1 MVNAPPSRN
10 PANDDNMT
18 GMLREVLRKTLQNTD
33 DLLPAKVQVYD
44 RATNRARVTPLIEV
58 VTTQGERV
66 QRADIP
72 SIPVLLLGGGGF
84 FLSFHLPAGSLGWIK
99 ASDRDISLFLQSYTQ
114 HAPNTRRLHSFE
126 DAVFIPDVMT
136 GYTIAEEDN
145 EAFVLQNLDGTVRIS
160 MREAGIVMTAPQ
172 VDIVTGAT
180 TVTATDTTVTI
191 DSTNTTITGDL
202 QVDGNINADGD
213 IDADGTITGDT
224 DVVTGTISLG
234 THTHIAPSG
243 GGPTSPPQPSAP
255 IPDP

>member
-1 MVNAPPSRN
+1 
-10 PANDDNMT
+10 
-18 GMLREVLRKTLQNTD
+18 
-33 DLLPAKVQVYD
+33 
-44 RATNRARVTPLIEV
+44 
-58 VTTQGERV
+58 
-66 QRADIP
+66 
-72 SIPVLLLGGGGF
+72 
-84 FLSFHLPAGSLGWIK
+84 
-99 ASDRDISLFLQSYTQ
+99 
-114 HAPNTRRLHSFE
+114 
-126 DAVFIPDVMT
+126 
-136 GYTIAEEDN
+136 
-145 EAFVLQNLDGTVRIS
+145 

-172 VDIVTGAT
+172 VDVVTGST